1 MGWNLLGMLN
11 SREVSIIRH
20 EIVVAFQIHC
30 IATTRVAAVTT
41 FDVTWNSDTGR
52 YVGDVLSHLAVE
64 EQVDLLVGQRNAND
78 SRQNMRHQIS
88 ISSQWTNLIR
98 KVLG

>member
-1 MGWNLLGMLN
+1 
-11 SREVSIIRH
+11 
-20 EIVVAFQIHC
+20 
-30 IATTRVAAVTT
+30 
-41 FDVTWNSDTGR
+41 
-52 YVGDVLSHLAVE
+52 LSHLAVE